1 MVINGNSSLENILAP
16 ILEDLKTFDIEYKRA
31 VKSDV
36 PLINTITKYM
46 MRKKGKN
53 IRPSLTLYLLD
64 FVGNQLSIHIEQQ
77 Q

>member
-1 MVINGNSSLENILAP
+1 MVFNGNSSLDKILAP
-16 ILEDLKTFDIEYKRA
+16 ILDDLKTFDIEYKRA

-46 MRKKGKN
+46 MRKKGK
-53 IRPSLTLYLLD
+53 IFVHRLLFYLLD
-64 FVGNQLSIHIEQQ
+64 FVESQLSIHIGQQ